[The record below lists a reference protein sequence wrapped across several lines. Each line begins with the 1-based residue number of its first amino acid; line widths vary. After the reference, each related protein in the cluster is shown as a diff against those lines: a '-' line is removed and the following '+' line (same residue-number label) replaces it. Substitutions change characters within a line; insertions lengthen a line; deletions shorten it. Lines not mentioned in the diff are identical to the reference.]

1 MNIYTLTNNHFSSC
15 GDKYKKK
22 SDNSESISSLIAYTL
37 KQSQCIKIGTLI
49 ENLLR
54 QYICCHEHI
63 QNLKDKNIK
72 GKKER
77 DHLFMCR
84 GKKVYAELKSNLSL
98 DTEKRKATARK
109 VKLISEEE
117 ACDGYLVGLRYYS
130 GDVPSDVKSRFP
142 GTRVISLSQY
152 LNLLEIECPFGGVE
166 MGYKIWLNQVAREL
180 IRLEE

>member
-15 GDKYKKK
+15 VGKYNKKA
-22 SDNSESISSLIAYTL
+22 DNSDSISSLIAYTL
-37 KQSQCIKIGTLI
+37 KHSQCIKMGTLL
-49 ENLLR
+49 EKLLR
-54 QYICCHEHI
+54 EYISCHEHI
-63 QNLKDKNIK
+63 QNIKCKNTK

-77 DHLFMCR
+77 DHLFMCH
-84 GKKVYAELKSNLSL
+84 GKKVFAELKSNLNL
-98 DTEKRKATARK
+98 DTEKRKATTGK

-117 ACDGYLVGLRYYS
+117 QCDGYLVGLRYYS
-130 GDVPSDVKSRFP
+130 GDVPCDVKARFP
-142 GTRVISLSQY
+142 GIRVISLRQY